1 MIGWV
6 VQAVGSLAFGAAVG
20 ALVVPQAAD
29 ALLGRAYRRS
39 RSWWWD
45 SFRLYRAARKASRR
59 AGEASADEGGP
70 FAAWLDD
77 SLRAAGQGTLARER
91 AIALRGEGLPADPER
106 AVRTERQQKER
117 CSFAP
122 TRRRRAACAA
132 AGAVAGAAL
141 AAADLPWA
149 SALAA
154 GVCATAMLVA
164 VACDLKA
171 RMIPLECCAAL
182 AAAGGALQA
191 LAAGPAGLAAGLV
204 FAAVAAGACL
214 AANRVAGRGRA
225 LPVGHG
231 DIRCMAALSL
241 ATGAAAPAGLLACY
255 MSAAAFSLAG
265 LAARRLTL
273 RSGIPMAPFL
283 SLWLACGVACL
294 AC

>member
-1 MIGWV
+1 MLSGLIVPGCM
-6 VQAVGSLAFGAAVG
+6 LA
-20 ALVVPQAAD
+20 ALVAA
-29 ALLGRAYRRS
+29 AYRRLPAY
-39 RSWWWD
+39 D
-45 SFRLYRAARKASRR
+45 LFV
-59 AGEASADEGGP
+59 EG
-70 FAAWLDD
+70 
-77 SLRAAGQGTLARER
+77 AREG
-91 AIALRGEGLPADPER
+91 IGV
-106 AVRTERQQKER
+106 AVRVL
-117 CSFAP
+117 P
-122 TRRRRAACAA
+122 N
-132 AGAVAGAAL
+132 L
-141 AAADLPWA
+141 A
-149 SALAA
+149 
-154 GVCATAMLVA
+154 AMLVA